1 MSKRFQIFKQPSVSI
16 DKYLVIVK
24 DGDDLLSVEE
34 VVDVLNKQS
43 NRIMLLEDNLLAMNM
58 VNGNLEGALKCMEK
72 EIGELKNEKE
82 ELQITLC
89 NEMNEKEG
97 LLEKSKKQS
106 KEIGEYLRRERSWKK
121 IHCSNP
127 ESNNCGLVI
136 AQQDKVTALEEENK
150 KLKVLLK
157 NADRQAEI
165 GRSYVQQYCSPQQ
178 EINYSKRI
186 DNVQNQLT
194 EELGNDY
201 LTLACKYL

>member
-1 MSKRFQIFKQPSVSI
+1 MSEKRFVVNKKGIFDNQTKKP
-16 DKYLVIVK
+16 YLFVAYDWIECEIYEVIE
-24 DGDDLLSVEE
+24 LLNEQQATIES
-34 VVDVLNKQS
+34 L
-43 NRIMLLEDNLLAMNM
+43 
-58 VNGNLEGALKCMEK
+58 EK
-72 EIGELKNEKE
+72 EIRELKNEKE

-127 ESNNCGLVI
+127 EYNNCGLVI
-136 AQQDKVTALEEENK
+136 AQQDTVTALEEENK
-150 KLKVLLK
+150 KLRVLLK

-165 GRSYVQQYCSPQQ
+165 GRSYVQQYCSPQR
-178 EINYSKRI
+178 EINYTKRI
-186 DNVQNQLT
+186 DNVRNQLR